1 MSPRL
6 RFLLLLAPALLAGC
20 DLLGIETLSQQ
31 QARRAE
37 EGKAIGSA
45 CRHAGRAIED
55 CYALNKKADKAA
67 IFAGWREMNDYM
79 AENKIEVLQP
89 SLPSPE
95 AMALKQ
101 AAAEAAAAAEEEAY
115 DEPPAP
121 RGKKSAHG
129 G

>member
-1 MSPRL
+1 MRTGARL
-6 RFLLLLAPALLAGC
+6 PLLLAALALGGC

-31 QARRAE
+31 QARRAA

-55 CYALNKKADKAA
+55 CYTLNRKADKAA

-79 AENKIEVLQP
+79 TENKIEVVTP
-89 SLPSPE
+89 TVPTPE
-95 AMALKQ
+95 QLAAQTQ
-101 AAAEAAAAAEEEAY
+101 AGDGAEEEA
-115 DEPPAP
+115 PAKP
-121 RGKKSAHG
+121 EKGAKPAGKAGHG